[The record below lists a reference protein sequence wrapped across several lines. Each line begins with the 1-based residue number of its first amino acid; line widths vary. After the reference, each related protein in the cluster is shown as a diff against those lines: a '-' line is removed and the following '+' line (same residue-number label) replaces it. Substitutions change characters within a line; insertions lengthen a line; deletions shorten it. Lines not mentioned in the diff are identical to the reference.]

1 MPHINADRMATI
13 YNNNM
18 ILVLLFS
25 AVAYIGAFTNPMI
38 HNTHLFHQPK
48 FSDYDTPSAKLL
60 QMSTVPDHE
69 DDILYTKNNIVDQ
82 FKNLLPP
89 KPEDQIALGGDI
101 VALLTYT
108 YLDHIINEIFI
119 EASAEMDVAELVAYD
134 PNTAS
139 GGVQLPVWFDS
150 ANLATFGKNW
160 LAHTHTEVAYAP
172 AISASGLAFVSISI
186 CWMICGYFSGAF
198 LNENTL
204 NCNVDKAMK
213 VTFKTWIGTCILMIM
228 LALSSDAMWGWLD
241 SINALSAPARG
252 GLTTYDADYIFDS
265 LTVLAFWRVMYN
277 WLLGYR

>member
-1 MPHINADRMATI
+1 MAVI
-13 YNNNM
+13 YNKNM
-18 ILVLLFS
+18 ILLLFVLIPWS
-25 AVAYIGAFTNPMI
+25 AVAFTI
-38 HNTHLFHQPK
+38 HNTHTKFHQPK
-48 FSDYDTPSAKLL
+48 FLHYYDTPSAKL
-60 QMSTVPDHE
+60 QMSTVPDDE
-69 DDILYTKNNIVDQ
+69 DDIFYTTNNIVDQ

-119 EASAEMDVAELVAYD
+119 EASAEMDVAELVTYD

-186 CWMICGYFSGAF
+186 CWMVCGYFSGAF

-204 NCNVDKAMK
+204 NCKVDNALK
-213 VTFKTWIGTCILMIM
+213 VTFKTWIGTCILMVM

>member
-1 MPHINADRMATI
+1 MAVI
-13 YNNNM
+13 YNKNM
-18 ILVLLFS
+18 ILLLFVLIPWS
-25 AVAYIGAFTNPMI
+25 AVAFTI
-38 HNTHLFHQPK
+38 HNTHTKFHQPK
-48 FSDYDTPSAKLL
+48 FLHYYDTPSAKL
-60 QMSTVPDHE
+60 QMSTVPDDE
-69 DDILYTKNNIVDQ
+69 DDIFYTTNNIVDQ